1 MPLLSNSYPWRAS
14 FLSIDDNAIIA
25 VGAVVT
31 KDVESGMIV
40 GGVPAKIIGRYDNF
54 KEKNLEW
61 TRMINQAEGNGLY
74 EKEVN
79 FYFNK
84 K

>member
-1 MPLLSNSYPWRAS
+1 
-14 FLSIDDNAIIA
+14 
-25 VGAVVT
+25 
-31 KDVESGMIV
+31 MIV